1 MHTHR
6 HAQKEDPDIQ
16 RRKDMDVLKIAQN
29 PLHLQT
35 SEMLKP
41 HVKRQD
47 HCPEAGKE
55 GPWSK
60 APPPTTWE
68 GHPAPRSSGGG
79 SGQEVNS
86 QEMGRLKP

>member
-1 MHTHR
+1 
-6 HAQKEDPDIQ
+6 
-16 RRKDMDVLKIAQN
+16 MDVLKIAQN

-60 APPPTTWE
+60 APPHNL
-68 GHPAPRSSGGG
+68 GRAPSTPLQWWRQWAGSEFSGDG
-79 SGQEVNS
+79 
-86 QEMGRLKP
+86 